1 MSVKLISPPKITAE
15 QKEAI
20 KRAAKIELARRDF
33 WEFCKVKAPD
43 FYADSREHLIKL
55 CTTLDDFYNG
65 RLLKAD
71 GSAYKKLMI
80 NMPPRHGKT
89 RTLVNFCEWILGKD
103 NAERIIS
110 CSYNDDMASD
120 FSRYT
125 RDGIDQEKNIASDIV
140 FSDIFPDTKIKEGH
154 ASYQKWA
161 LRGQFFNYLGAGVG
175 SGITGRG
182 GTLLLVDDP
191 VKGAEEA
198 LNENHLDKL
207 WIWYTSTF
215 LSRVS
220 AEQGE
225 PLEIIV
231 MTRWSKKDICGRIL
245 ESSDKASWYVLKM
258 EAYNKKADQMLCSD
272 MLSKKR
278 YFNLRSQMVDMIFE
292 ANYHQKPIDLTGTLY
307 KKFKTYDKLPEGIKR
322 ILSYTDTADTGKDY
336 LCSIVFGEY
345 NGEAYII
352 DVFYTQEGMEVTE
365 PAAAKFL
372 YENKVNL
379 AQIESNNG
387 GRGFARAV
395 QRLLLENHK
404 SRTPIIKWFSQT
416 KNKQARIFAASAFVM
431 EHIYFPVN
439 WKDRWPGYY
448 EAMISYQKEGK
459 NKHDDAQDATTG
471 VYEMVSKTKTFE
483 FV

>member
-1 MSVKLISPPKITAE
+1 MSINLKINP
-15 QKEAI
+15 QQRKAI
-20 KRAAKIELARRDF
+20 KRAAKLELARRDF
-33 WEFCKVKAPD
+33 WEFCKIKAPNYYKED
-43 FYADSREHLIKL
+43 KPHLRTL
-55 CTTLDDFYNG
+55 CNTLENLYYG

-71 GSAYKKLMI
+71 GTPHKKLMI
-80 NMPPRHGKT
+80 NIPPQHGKT
-89 RTLVNFCEWILGKD
+89 RTLVNFSEWILGK
-103 NAERIIS
+103 NNEERIIA
-110 CSYNDDMASD
+110 CSYNDDVASD

-125 RDGIDQEKNIASDIV
+125 RDGIIAERGFSNDIV
-140 FSDIFPDTKIKEGH
+140 YSDIFPGTKIEHGN
-154 ASYQKWA
+154 ASFQKWA
-161 LRGQFFNYLGAGVG
+161 LDGQHFNYLGSGVG
-175 SGITGRG
+175 GTITGKG
-182 GTLLLVDDP
+182 ATLLLIDDP

-245 ESSDKASWYVLKM
+245 NSADKDSWYVLKM
-258 EAYNKKADQMLCSD
+258 EAYDKKTDQMLCPD
-272 MLSKKR
+272 MLSKAR

-471 VYEMVSKTKTFE
+471 VAEMVSKTKTFE